1 MLWKL
6 FHWHK
11 LSRNLYKYVEEESGK
26 RREVKMTVY
35 AWARSWNI
43 EEVAPAFHKEIHAL
57 KREGWMEYFCYDIY

>member
-1 MLWKL
+1 
-6 FHWHK
+6 
-11 LSRNLYKYVEEESGK
+11 
-26 RREVKMTVY
+26 MTVY